1 MHYRNYLEIGYY
13 LQVIETLTTPIYF
26 LPDEKKEQS
35 IMYNNAYALDTLF
48 LGMFRARMA
57 GVNIN
62 DCSIHGV

>member
-1 MHYRNYLEIGYY
+1 M
-13 LQVIETLTTPIYF
+13 VETLTTPIYF
-26 LPDEKKEQS
+26 SPDEKKEQS
-35 IMYNNAYALDTLF
+35 IMYNNAYALDALF